1 MSAHFICMCA
11 RWSMPEG
18 RVCGH
23 EEGGVV
29 WGQHMTPHNRFSESR
44 ANEPT
49 DDMLQKDMVT
59 EGQEPANCHS

>member
-1 MSAHFICMCA
+1 MAN
-11 RWSMPEG
+11 
-18 RVCGH
+18 

-29 WGQHMTPHNRFSESR
+29 RGQHMTPHNRFSESR

-49 DDMLQKDMVT
+49 GDMLQKDVVT